1 MKTQKA
7 NTLRH
12 VGIMLAGLWAV
23 WMWAMPSADAY
34 RGEYLEQGQRYSSR
48 SALNLRVSAF
58 SGLPDL
64 LGVSASLTALRPF
77 AAEVGVSTFGLGAT
91 VYGKLGA
98 AIPLVNTR
106 NYYGRGI
113 TLDLM
118 LMGGYR
124 YLYGGFDT
132 IEEAHALVATVGLDF
147 TWWLAPHFG
156 LTANLNG
163 GGGFWL
169 DHTGTDA
176 IVFPEARFSIGMA
189 F

>member
-1 MKTQKA
+1 MGA
-7 NTLRH
+7 FW
-12 VGIMLAGLWAV
+12 IGLLAV
-23 WMWAMPSADAY
+23 WMWSLPSAHAHHGSY
-34 RGEYLEQGQRYSSR
+34 METGREYSSR
-48 SALNLRVSAF
+48 SAINLRVSAF

-91 VYGKLGA
+91 MYGKLGA

-106 NYYGRGI
+106 NIYGRGI

-132 IEEAHALVATVGLDF
+132 LEEAHAVIGTVGLDF
-147 TWWLAPHFG
+147 TWWLAPRFG
-156 LTANLNG
+156 FTANLNG

-169 DHTGTDA
+169 SHTGTDA
-176 IVFPEARFSIGMA
+176 IAFPEARFSVGLA